1 MEECIE
7 ILSLS
12 NDGDALDPR
21 DLSLVE
27 AVVNSGKD
35 ALTQKGQERWNSLL
49 RDLRG
54 GVYRRPW
61 LYGIEHLTQDHQG
74 YVYWKGLKVEH
85 FSHRDPDAGRRD
97 ASHLAEVCQFIE
109 RTAKSVTGSEIMRV
123 NDQIFWGTGPGLTYE
138 KVIVFHAVDTGGAR
152 ISVQT
157 YRTAEEVKDLIH
169 ANLRALS
176 KQWGVSLNAVCYTR
190 VALDEHWQLLQ
201 SNLMG
206 SWKWAE
212 TVLRIS
218 PCDVGTSCLTRLD
231 SMAAI
236 ENARSRVALPKRIEI
251 RVAGFEAIF

>member
-27 AVVNSGKD
+27 AVVNFGKD

-54 GVYRRPW
+54 GGYRRPW

-74 YVYWKGLKVEH
+74 YVYWKGVSVEH
-85 FSHRDPDAGRRD
+85 YSHRDAEAGRRD
-97 ASHLAEVCQFIE
+97 ASQLAQVCQFIE
-109 RTAKSVTGSEIMRV
+109 RQGKTVSGSEIMRV
-123 NDQIFWGTGPGLTYE
+123 NDQLFWGTGLGLTYE
-138 KVIVFHAVDTGGAR
+138 KVIVFHAVDAGRAR

-169 ANLRALS
+169 TNLRSLS
-176 KQWGVSLNAVCYTR
+176 EQWSVSLNAVCYTR
-190 VALDEHWQLLQ
+190 VALEDHWQLLQ
-201 SNLMG
+201 NNLMS

-212 TVLRIS
+212 TALRIS
-218 PCDVGTSCLTRLD
+218 PYDVDPSCLTRHD
-231 SMAAI
+231 SMATI

-251 RVAGFEAIF
+251 RGTGFEAIF